1 VDNATKTQLD
11 VAVFEGGGSYKN
23 FSTMKEA
30 EDAINSRVLANK
42 DRLDTAKREKATALD
57 EKFKPLKL
65 RSGTSRKV
73 NINEIPHELKS
84 VTQFADAKRDKVYLK
99 PLTGEPSKR
108 KLRTEIADKDV
119 RQWAQNLTDK
129 DQWPQGKSLEGYEKW
144 LRLSYN
150 KAGEDT
156 RRIQKQ
162 TGLKQNVGHFDQ
174 GPNAPSNLGPQL
186 EYGEEGNKTTV
197 QKSYDPETGKSTK
210 VETVKKATDHVRTKE
225 DLDQADIGRT
235 HARAFEE
242 YLFEGKTT
250 YIDSKGVERSVS
262 HMEDFTPQQRGVVG
276 HSKEFAATAE
286 SAQNK
291 IRLEKLNDAKVQA
304 YNKASPSKQLTLE
317 DQAKANI
324 LAKNPAIPDVRHVK
338 GPAGYFD
345 KIKSHLMS
353 KGFVE
358 EAAKVAG
365 QSPNPWTNI
374 GGDFVG
380 VVFDG
385 LAVAAN
391 PKDKDALIELAMS
404 GTQLATSAVGSALIA
419 IPDPITG
426 GLGYVIMRAG
436 DNVGKIEKLW
446 NMSREGRQL
455 TKKNKKPLEI
465 FRLKKKNKPL
475 SKADKAQVGS
485 IQKETRQTPLNRI
498 RIP

>member
-1 VDNATKTQLD
+1 MGYADESQMAIS
-11 VAVFEGGGSYKN
+11 AFEGGGSYKN
-23 FSTMKEA
+23 FTTMEEA

-42 DRLDTAKREKATALD
+42 DRIDTAKKQNATALD
-57 EKFKPLKL
+57 ENLNRLKL

-84 VTQFADAKRDKVYLK
+84 VTQFADEKRDKVYLK

-119 RQWAQNLTDK
+119 RQWAQNLTDN
-129 DQWPQGKSLEGYEKW
+129 DAWPQGKDLDGYEKW

-162 TGLKQNVGHFDQ
+162 TGLKQNVGHFEQ
-174 GPNAPSNLGPQL
+174 GPNAPSNLGPQV

-197 QKSYDPETGKSTK
+197 QKSYDSKTGKSTK

-242 YLFEGKTT
+242 YLFEGKNT

-262 HMEDFTPQQRGVVG
+262 HMEDFTAEQRGVVG

-291 IRLEKLNDAKVQA
+291 IRLEQLNDAKVRE

-345 KIKSHLMS
+345 KIKSHLIS

-365 QSPNPWTNI
+365 QSPNPMTNI
-374 GGDFVG
+374 FGDFVG

-404 GTQLATSAVGSALIA
+404 GTQLATSTLGSALIA
-419 IPDPITG
+419 IPDPLTG

-465 FRLKKKNKPL
+465 FGLKKKNKPL
-475 SKADKAQVGS
+475 SEADKAQIGP